1 MVTDATRLP
10 FSRRL
15 KLYLDERFPL
25 STHVVVVCSF
35 FFSNFFLAERLVHPG
50 PATFGWRP
58 LAGMITVL
66 LSFFLLRIFDE
77 FKDYETDVQAHPE
90 RIVSRGIMPLS
101 ELRIMGWSVFGLLVL
116 LNLGMGPVA
125 LFGYLLVAA
134 FSFLMFREFFV
145 RDWLKRHLFT
155 YAVTHQGITP
165 LLCFYVYLLSLVS
178 SAFHWHASLGWQF
191 GMAAGTGL
199 AWELSRKIR
208 TAEEEQPLI
217 ETYSKELGASKAS
230 ILAYGILL
238 SGVACALAL
247 GWTQGFPSHFY
258 AILGLSV
265 FVTSVGFVRFWT
277 KPTPKG
283 ARRLSDWAAV
293 TMLLCYIAIAVGAAA
308 GRGIALTF

>member
-1 MVTDATRLP
+1 MVKDATRLP
-10 FSRRL
+10 FLQRL

-25 STHVVVVCSF
+25 STHVVVVCAF

-50 PATFGWRP
+50 SAVFGWRP

-101 ELRIMGWSVFGLLVL
+101 ELRIMGWTVFGLMVL
-116 LNLGMGPVA
+116 LNLGMGPFA
-125 LFGYLLVAA
+125 LFGYLLVAG

-145 RDWLKRHLFT
+145 RAWLKRHLFT

-165 LLCFYVYLLSLVS
+165 LLCFYVYLLSL
-178 SAFHWHASLGWQF
+178 SAGFQWHGSLWLQF

-208 TAEEEQPLI
+208 TADEEQPLI
-217 ETYSKELGASKAS
+217 ETYSRDLGALKAS
-230 ILAYGILL
+230 LLASGILL
-238 SGVACALAL
+238 VGVAFALAL
-247 GWTQGFPSHFY
+247 GWLAAFPGYFY
-258 AILGLSV
+258 GTLGLGV
-265 FVTSVGFVRFWT
+265 LVTSVGFGRFWT
-277 KPTPKG
+277 APTPKG
-283 ARRLSDWAAV
+283 ARGLSDWAAV
-293 TMLLCYIAIAVGAAA
+293 TMLLCYVAIAVGAVS
-308 GRGIALTF
+308 GRGIALSF